1 MGGMEYDRHGLAVLS
16 RDQCLGLL
24 RSIRIGRVVVT
35 IGALPAAFPVNFAL
49 MDDDVVFR
57 TAPGTKLSALDE
69 AVVAFQADRF
79 DPTAGIG
86 WSVLVQGRASVVTD
100 PEELE
105 RAGRLRIRPWL
116 RSDRPLYVRIRS
128 EVVSGRRLP
137 ADAELLAVASRDR
150 QRPPVRLV
158 PIPADTAGG

>member
-1 MGGMEYDRHGLAVLS
+1 MEYDRNGLAVLS

-24 RSIRIGRVVVT
+24 GSTRIGRVVVS
-35 IGALPAAFPVNFAL
+35 IDALPAAFPVNFAL

-57 TAPGTKLSALDE
+57 TAPGTKLSAALEE

-79 DPTAGIG
+79 DPTACIG
-86 WSVLVQGRASVVTD
+86 WSILVQGRASVITD
-100 PEELE
+100 PEELD
-105 RAGRLRIRPWL
+105 RARRLRIRPWL
-116 RSDRPLYVRIRS
+116 PSDRPHVVRIRS

-137 ADAELLAVASRDR
+137 ADAELLALSSRDR

-158 PIPADTAGG
+158 PIPAG

>member
-1 MGGMEYDRHGLAVLS
+1 MEYDRHGLAVIS

-24 RSIRIGRVVVT
+24 GSLRIGRVV
-35 IGALPAAFPVNFAL
+35 ISLEALPAAFPVNFAL

-57 TAPGTKLSALDE
+57 TAPGTKLSAALDE

-79 DPTAGIG
+79 DAAACIG
-86 WSVLVQGRASVVTD
+86 WSILIQGRASIITD

-105 RAGRLRIRPWL
+105 RARRLRIRPWL
-116 RSDRPLYVRIRS
+116 PSDRPHFVRIRS

-137 ADAELLAVASRDR
+137 ADAELLALSRCER
-150 QRPPVRLV
+150 PRPPVRLA
-158 PIPADTAGG
+158 PIPAAASDR